1 MADQRPDADADDSRD
16 AARSLRPGLDF
27 AALRRWPDVE
37 ADNLFAYDAA
47 DKLLLDTADSL
58 VAGLAGSQIAVVN
71 DHYGALTLALA
82 AAGKQGIRVLQD
94 ALSSERALDN
104 NASRLGLSGYSHRPL
119 EPAAFDGVRLVL
131 LQLPRSLDALE
142 EIAGCV
148 AAAASEDVMM
158 LAGGRVKHM
167 STAMNSVLA
176 ASFSSV
182 TAGLARQKARILT
195 ASGPLPSV
203 GARFPRTEE
212 HDVGLPV
219 PLRLVAF
226 GGTFGGP
233 KLDPGT
239 RFLLPLLADAR
250 KAGRAVDLGCGNG
263 TIAAYLALA
272 RGGLRVLAMDQSASA
287 VRSARATAEANAVA
301 DRVEVRRDDA
311 LSSLPA
317 ASEQLVVLNPPFH
330 IGNTVH
336 AGIALKLFADAGRV
350 LAPGGELWT
359 VWNSHLAYKPAL
371 NRLVG
376 PTRQVARNPKFTV
389 TVSTRA

>member
-1 MADQRPDADADDSRD
+1 MAEHRDD
-16 AARSLRPGLDF
+16 AADTGRIQPTFDF

-37 ADNLFAYDAA
+37 ADNLFAHDAA
-47 DKLLLDTADSL
+47 DKLLLDTAQPL
-58 VAGLAGSQIAVVN
+58 LADLEGSRIVVVN

-82 AAGKQGIRVLQD
+82 AAGLQGVRVVQD
-94 ALSSERALDN
+94 DLSSERALDN
-104 NASRLGLSGYSHRPL
+104 NASRLGFADYHHHLL
-119 EPAAFDGVRLVL
+119 KPAAFEGALLIL

-142 EIAGCV
+142 EIAGCI
-148 AAAASEDVMM
+148 AAAASPDVTV

-167 STAMNSVLA
+167 STAMNNMLA
-176 ASFSSV
+176 VSFSTV

-195 ASGPLPSV
+195 ASGPLPSAR
-203 GARFPRTEE
+203 GRFPRAEE
-212 HDVGLPV
+212 HDVGLPA

-233 KLDPGT
+233 KVDPGT
-239 RFLLPLLADAR
+239 RFLLPLLSGARQAD
-250 KAGRAVDLGCGNG
+250 RAVDLGCGNG

-272 RGGLRVLAMDQSASA
+272 RGGMRVLAMDQSASA

-389 TVSTRA
+389 TVSTRG